1 MIEVIYKSKDKTL
14 SLNTD
19 SDSRV
24 LLSDKSGCFC
34 SFSPANQSRYDGFY
48 YFHEGK
54 LGEREMF
61 KVLDH
66 FEVEGFKAIPTS
78 IEVSKEK
85 VVRAFEKNEERFFMP
100 DSKKSFFYGLKKPD
114 KIKPFFDVK
123 SIYDNSEW
131 GRQYL
136 VELFENYA
144 LISFKK
150 SIEESE
156 KGLSNLKEFEMFV
169 AVGFKG
175 IAKRIDEWKR
185 VDYPHDK
192 ARNSPP
198 FERHVY
204 SPLEIFSD
212 KIVITAG
219 FNKAE
224 VVDNAKSYIRRFD
237 ALEKQ
242 LEELDEKS
250 FKYPHLEFAYAF
262 AKRNIEF
269 LGVNEEYYF
278 AGFPWFC
285 QEWPRD
291 EAIMLSAILEQD
303 QKKGIEIAQR
313 LVKGSIGGKL
323 KNKLS
328 EDIGTFSID
337 ALPFIFKR
345 LNDALIFKPG
355 KKNRFSSFGATT
367 KRMYLDIIK
376 KMLSTIDDIQ
386 KNHMRAGLVFSYP
399 HETWMDSVY
408 DGDDRLG
415 FNIEVQAMMIYLL
428 SSAYK
433 ITGHEKYKTAEI
445 DLRKNVIKH
454 FWNGLYLSD
463 NTKNK
468 WIRPNV
474 FLAYYFV
481 PNLLTDEGW
490 KLCFD
495 YAIKELWLTWG
506 GFASIQKNS
515 RLYCPYNT
523 GEDVKSYHRGDSWYF
538 INNIAA
544 IALNRFDPKRYS
556 KYVSTILS
564 ASTYD
569 ILFGHALGCASEISD
584 AKEQN
589 SKGAFAQG
597 FSASTYIELVDE
609 LFKFPTEND

>member
-1 MIEVIYKSKDKTL
+1 MIEIAYKSKNKTL
-14 SLNTD
+14 SVNTD

-48 YFHEGK
+48 YFDDSK
-54 LGEREMF
+54 SKSRDMF
-61 KVLDH
+61 KILDH
-66 FEVEGFKAIPTS
+66 IKVEGCSEFPGS

-85 VVRAFEKNEERFFMP
+85 VVRVFNKNEERFFMP
-100 DSKKSFFYGLKKPD
+100 EGKKSFLYGLKKPD

-123 SIYDNSEW
+123 EIYDNSEW
-131 GRQYL
+131 GREYQ

-150 SIEESE
+150 KIEEWE
-156 KGLSNLKEFEMFV
+156 NGLANLKEFEMFV
-169 AVGFKG
+169 GVGFKG
-175 IAKRIDEWKR
+175 IAKRIDEWKN
-185 VDYPHDK
+185 VEYPHDRS
-192 ARNSPP
+192 RNSMP

-204 SPLEIFSD
+204 CPIELFSD
-212 KIVITAG
+212 KLVITAG
-219 FNKAE
+219 FNKNE
-224 VVDNAKSYIRRFD
+224 VIENAKSYLKRFD

-242 LEELDEKS
+242 LKDLEEKN

-262 AKRNIEF
+262 AKRNVEF

-278 AGFPWFC
+278 AGIPWFC

-291 EAIMLSAILEQD
+291 EAIMLSSILELN
-303 QKKGIEIAQR
+303 QKKGIDIA
-313 LVKGSIGGKL
+313 LNLIKGSVGGKL

-337 ALPFIFKR
+337 ALPFVFKR
-345 LNDALIFKPG
+345 LNDTLIFKPG
-355 KKNRFSSFGATT
+355 KKTKFSSFGATT
-367 KRMYLDIIK
+367 KKMYLEIIK
-376 KMLSTIDDIQ
+376 KMLSTIDEIQ

-408 DGDDRLG
+408 DIDDRLG

-428 SSAYK
+428 SSAYR
-433 ITGHEKYKTAEI
+433 ITGLDKYKNAEI
-445 DLRKNVIKH
+445 ELRKNVIKH
-454 FWNGLYLSD
+454 FWNGLYLCD

-495 YAIKELWLTWG
+495 YAIKELWLSWG

-515 RLYCPYNT
+515 SLFCPVNT
-523 GEDVKSYHRGDSWYF
+523 GEDAKSYHRGDSWYF
-538 INNIAA
+538 MNNIAA
-544 IALNRFDPKRYS
+544 IALSKFDPKRYS
-556 KYVSTILS
+556 KHISAILS

-589 SKGAFAQG
+589 SRGAFAQG
-597 FSASTYIELVDE
+597 FSASTYIEMVDE